1 MPVAAATG
9 SYTAAMADPAAESI
23 APLSAARQQLWLPR
37 LSLAACIRAVMVR
50 DTRGVALTDLQRF
63 NHFPASP
70 LCAISWWFSGSSE
83 QVLAVGPG
91 HEHLAGLQELPRQP
105 MPGRVVFS
113 GPHTV
118 PTTSWCPGE
127 VHGMML
133 MLLPDAVHA
142 LTGLAPEQFVNRLVA
157 AETVLPPAWLAWCDA
172 VQQAPDDEQRVQRI
186 EDFLD
191 PLWQQVRP
199 RQALAAHRYA
209 DWAQGLMLRAAA
221 SGPGRS
227 LRQVERR
234 IKRWAGLPMRELQGI
249 SRAERM
255 FFQVLAAEQAG
266 ELRWAELAVDG
277 GYTDQSHLCRAT
289 RRVTGF
295 APEALRRGIERD
307 ERFWAY
313 RLWA

>member
-1 MPVAAATG
+1 MPAAVASG
-9 SYTAAMADPAAESI
+9 SYTATMADLATPSL
-23 APLSAARQQLWLPR
+23 APISAARNQLWLPR
-37 LSLAACIRAVMVR
+37 LSLAACIRAVLVR
-50 DTRGVALTDLQRF
+50 DTRGVALTDAQRL

-70 LCAISWWFSGSSE
+70 LCAISWWFSGRSE
-83 QVLAVGPG
+83 QLSGGGSGP
-91 HEHLAGLQELPRQP
+91 EDLLRLPRQP

-157 AETVLPPAWLAWCDA
+157 AEAVLPPAWRHWCDA
-172 VQQAPDDEQRVQRI
+172 VQHAPDDEQRLQRI
-186 EDFLD
+186 EAFLD

-199 RQALAAHRYA
+199 RQALATHRYA
-209 DWAQGLMLRAAA
+209 DWTQGLMLRAAA

-277 GYTDQSHLCRAT
+277 GYTDQSHLCRAS

-295 APEALRRGIERD
+295 APEELRRGIERD

-313 RLWA
+313 RLWT